1 MEKSQKRKY
10 ILVAVL
16 LILLT
21 NAVTVFLISS
31 GVITI
36 GNRVVVTANNEETA
50 RGLQKLAFLKE
61 KIDETYYQDID
72 DQVLLEGAM
81 KGGNRVVVTANNEET
96 ARGLQK
102 LAFLKEKI
110 DETYYQDIDDQVLL
124 EGAMKGMF
132 EATGDQYSGYFDQ
145 EAFQNLMETSTGSF
159 SGIGVVVTEDENQT
173 TMVVTPYKNTD
184 QYSGYFDQEAFQN
197 LMETS
202 TGSFSGIGVV
212 VTEDENQTTMVVTPY
227 KNTPAGNAGVQ
238 SGDKIIAVNDED
250 VTGKG
255 MDYTVDLMR
264 GEAGT
269 PVKISVQRGEETH
282 SFDLVREQIDTPTVD
297 SKNIDGIGYISIS
310 EFTQKTS
317 EDFNTQLDALLA
329 QNISGLI
336 IDLRYN
342 GGGLITSSVAVA
354 DRLLGDT
361 EIVYTVNKNGDRKDY
376 RSTADVQLD
385 IPLVVLVN
393 EGTAS
398 ASEIL
403 SGAIQDT
410 GKGTLLGTKTF
421 GKGIVQDVVPLSDGS
436 GYRLTSATYFTPNG
450 RSIHGEGLTPD
461 VVVDQNEAYQKVL
474 NVPEDQDVQLQ
485 NALGLFRN

>member
-36 GNRVVVTANNEETA
+36 
-50 RGLQKLAFLKE
+50 
-61 KIDETYYQDID
+61 
-72 DQVLLEGAM
+72 
-81 KGGNRVVVTANNEET
+81 GNRVVVTANNEET

-173 TMVVTPYKNTD
+173 TMVVTPYKNT
-184 QYSGYFDQEAFQN
+184 
-197 LMETS
+197 
-202 TGSFSGIGVV
+202 
-212 VTEDENQTTMVVTPY
+212 
-227 KNTPAGNAGVQ
+227 PAGNAGVQ

-269 PVKISVQRGEETH
+269 PVKITVQRGEETH

>member
-81 KGGNRVVVTANNEET
+81 KG
-96 ARGLQK
+96 
-102 LAFLKEKI
+102 
-110 DETYYQDIDDQVLL
+110 
-124 EGAMKGMF
+124 MF

-145 EAFQNLMETSTGSF
+145 EAFQNLMETSTG
-159 SGIGVVVTEDENQT
+159 T
-173 TMVVTPYKNTD
+173 
-184 QYSGYFDQEAFQN
+184 
-197 LMETS
+197 
-202 TGSFSGIGVV
+202 FSGIGVV

-269 PVKISVQRGEETH
+269 PVKITVQRGEETH

-461 VVVDQNEAYQKVL
+461 VVVDQNETYQKVL
-474 NVPEDQDVQLQ
+474 NVPEDQDAQLQ
-485 NALGLFRN
+485 NALGLLRN

>member
-36 GNRVVVTANNEETA
+36 
-50 RGLQKLAFLKE
+50 
-61 KIDETYYQDID
+61 
-72 DQVLLEGAM
+72 
-81 KGGNRVVVTANNEET
+81 GNRVVVTANNEET

-173 TMVVTPYKNTD
+173 TMVVTPYKNT
-184 QYSGYFDQEAFQN
+184 
-197 LMETS
+197 
-202 TGSFSGIGVV
+202 
-212 VTEDENQTTMVVTPY
+212 
-227 KNTPAGNAGVQ
+227 PAGNAGVQ

-269 PVKISVQRGEETH
+269 PVKITVQRGEEPH